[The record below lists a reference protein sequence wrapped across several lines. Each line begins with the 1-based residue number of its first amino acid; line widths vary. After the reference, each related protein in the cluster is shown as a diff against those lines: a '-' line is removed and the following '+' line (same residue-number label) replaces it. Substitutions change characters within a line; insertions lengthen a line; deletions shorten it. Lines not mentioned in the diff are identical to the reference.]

1 MRRAVKISLLR
12 STFPFVTF
20 LLSSDQFKSLAAAGP
35 STTRDAHTNQGRA
48 FFLELPHR
56 HLPCSDRQLVLTEPD
71 VRDFPPINKRSY
83 YVTWCGCFATP
94 DIDSITVPTTTTQ
107 YLADAAQFSGKDISI
122 VASPEGTDGKKLAV
136 STGGNYTVTFDVSVV
151 NAGTHSVLIL
161 YLSGSPASAK
171 VKASSS
177 KEMTVNF
184 PSTSG
189 NPSDSTVV
197 GAASVNLDFVAGSNT
212 VTISS
217 NSKETPPDL
226 DSIIVVQ

>member
-107 YLADAAQFSGKDISI
+107 YLADAARFNGKDISI

-151 NAGTHSVLIL
+151 NAGTTLGADSVSLRFAGIGKGESQFFEGNDSEFPFDQREPQRFHGRR
-161 YLSGSPASAK
+161 SGQREPGPRSRL
-171 VKASSS
+171 
-177 KEMTVNF
+177 EY
-184 PSTSG
+184 G
-189 NPSDSTVV
+189 H
-197 GAASVNLDFVAGSNT
+197 DFV
-212 VTISS
+212 
-217 NSKETPPDL
+217 DL
-226 DSIIVVQ
+226 